1 MAAVD
6 PKAVADLGG
15 QLPGGGEHERTNGSG
30 FADVFGGQLV
40 ENGQRKSRRF
50 PGPCLS
56 HTQHVATGE
65 QGRNGFCLHGG
76 RYGVPFIL
84 ERLQKA
90 VVQLQF

>member
-1 MAAVD
+1 VTAID
-6 PKAVADLGG
+6 PKAVANLCG
-15 QLPGGGEHERTNGSG
+15 QFPGGREHEGPNRPR
-30 FADVFGGQLV
+30 FADVFGSQLV
-40 ENGQRKSRRF
+40 ENGQRKSRGF
-50 PGPCLS
+50 PGARLS

-90 VVQLQF
+90 VVQL